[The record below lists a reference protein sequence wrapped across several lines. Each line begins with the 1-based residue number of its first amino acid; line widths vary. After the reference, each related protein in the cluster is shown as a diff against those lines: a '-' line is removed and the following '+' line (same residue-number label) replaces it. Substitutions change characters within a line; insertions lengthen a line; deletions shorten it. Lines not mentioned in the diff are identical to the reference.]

1 MHIQELLANHVSLY
15 AYQKEN
21 KMQKERQSYIPEMML
36 GSGRSGGN
44 REKSR
49 YQLLMGREE
58 DREAA
63 TL

>member
-1 MHIQELLANHVSLY
+1 MHIQELVANHISLY
-15 AYQKEN
+15 AYQKEK

-36 GSGRSGGN
+36 GSGWSGGN

-49 YQLLMGREE
+49 YQLLMGRE
-58 DREAA
+58 DGEAA